1 MNPPSERVV
10 AEVDTVPG
18 YVQYCSGGCPR
29 TSVHSG
35 SRTRVQVTLSLEQLY
50 RYTFPQKTEP
60 LGILKK
66 GKGKQSF
73 VHYNYS
79 VILKHFHK

>member
-60 LGILKK
+60 LGILKQ

>member
-1 MNPPSERVV
+1 MNPQSERVV

-35 SRTRVQVTLSLEQLY
+35 SRTRERVSLSLE
-50 RYTFPQKTEP
+50 
-60 LGILKK
+60 
-66 GKGKQSF
+66 
-73 VHYNYS
+73 
-79 VILKHFHK
+79 

>member
-10 AEVDTVPG
+10 AG

>member
-35 SRTRVQVTLSLEQLY
+35 SRTRVQVTLSLEQQY